1 MVDPRMDALTWLRKQ
16 LETDCPDLARAMLER
31 VAAELM
37 SAEADALCGA
47 AYGERSPE
55 RVNSR
60 NGYRARRWDTRTG
73 TIELEICRRA
83 LGSVYRD
90 HGPDLRALIGIAGE
104 ALASCS
110 TTRRARTA

>member
-1 MVDPRMDALTWLRKQ
+1 MPALPDVEEAIARILGRRLEFGGVDVGLAEVFTPQAL
-16 LETDCPDLARAMLER
+16 
-31 VAAELM
+31 
-37 SAEADALCGA
+37 G
-47 AYGERSPE
+47 
-55 RVNSR
+55 
-60 NGYRARRWDTRTG
+60 
-73 TIELEICRRA
+73 A